1 MPDLALV
8 EPVGS
13 NRPSESVTV
22 DQRLTNQLDLDLLDE
37 IGWDPATLILRL
49 PPGHP
54 VVGWTKCRHPACS
67 VIASRYPTREG
78 LCDGCAKRRES
89 LYMPTVEEY
98 VTTIDLA
105 RFPTWA
111 RGEYLDDCKVDG
123 CRRPVRDRTAGL
135 CVAHLTHIKFHITAR
150 PTAADID
157 AFVNSDQARPYP
169 GWGTCQAAVCLS
181 LAGAPSGLC
190 FVHND
195 RWRKHL
201 RLNPDAEI
209 DEWCATASG
218 IAASGVINLR
228 GLHRLVRLQI
238 LVALQR
244 RVRSGVK
251 NHVHWLDRLADFLRA
266 GRHTDLMNVHRTR
279 NESMDC
285 VLRVLQNEIRLALAD
300 PMTEQQKDLW
310 NMQVFGIRGNLD
322 FTVITQRWLR
332 QITKVWVLDEL
343 PTRRGADINAP
354 MQDHLHSIVALSKSL
369 RLTRDDD
376 GDDPARLTRGDIVAL
391 LNRLAHEQ
399 RQGDL
404 SLLRR
409 SRVIRNVRT
418 VLRHARD
425 TGLAR
430 PGRPIEH
437 LPAEFSIRAE
447 DIPSM
452 PIHTAE
458 GRSLPNELFG
468 QLAAALP
475 ELERRKGAAVRVA
488 IELLI
493 ETGRRPDEICRLPID
508 CLDAGSA
515 GKAVLVYTD
524 FKQNRLDRRLP
535 ITDAT
540 ADIIREQQTRVR
552 KQYPNTPPARLV
564 LLPAQQRNP
573 HGDRSIRA
581 TTLTNFHHDWIQAQP
596 PFTFLDGTL
605 FPKQRIILYAYR
617 HSYAQR
623 HADAGTPVDV
633 LRDLMGHRNFA
644 STQTYY
650 RITEKRTRAAVDT
663 LAAHQLDGAGRRLWH
678 SVDGLLDSDR
688 ARQRVGEVVVPFGSC
703 TEPSNVRAGGGA
715 CPFRFRCTGCGHFRT
730 DVSYLP
736 ELRGYLDQLLANRER
751 VTAATEL
758 EEWARVEATPSDTE
772 IDRVRVL
779 IRRVEQDLDNLEPAE
794 RTEILNAVNV
804 VRVTR
809 RTVHLGVP
817 QIGTP
822 SDHR

>member
-1 MPDLALV
+1 MTNLALV
-8 EPVGS
+8 GPAGAVQ
-13 NRPSESVTV
+13 PPESVPV
-22 DQRLTNQLDLDLLDE
+22 DQRLSNLLDFTLLDE
-37 IGWDPATLILRL
+37 IGWDPETLIFRL
-49 PPGHP
+49 PAEHP
-54 VVGWTKCRHPACS
+54 VVGWAKCRHPACS
-67 VIASRYPTREG
+67 VIASSNLARGG
-78 LCDGCAKRRES
+78 LCEGCAKRRES
-89 LYMPTVEEY
+89 LHISTVDEY
-98 VTTIDLA
+98 VATVDLA
-105 RFPTWA
+105 RFPTWV
-111 RGEYLDDCKVDG
+111 RGEYLDDCKVTD
-123 CRRPVRDRTAGL
+123 CRRPVRDRTSGL
-135 CVAHLTHIKFHITAR
+135 CVAHLTHIKFLITAR

-169 GWGTCQAAVCLS
+169 GWGTCQATVCLS

-201 RLNPDAEI
+201 RLEPDAEI
-209 DEWCATASG
+209 KEWCATAAG
-218 IAASGVINLR
+218 LAASGVINLR
-228 GLHRLVRLQI
+228 GLPQLVRLQI
-238 LVALQR
+238 LIALQR
-244 RVRSGVK
+244 RVQAGIK

-266 GRHTDLMNVHRTR
+266 GRHADLMSVHRTR
-279 NESMDC
+279 NESMDR
-285 VLRVLQNEIRLALAD
+285 VLRALQHEVHMALTD
-300 PMTEQQKDLW
+300 PVTEQQKDLW

-322 FTVITQRWLR
+322 FTVITQQWLR
-332 QITKVWVLDEL
+332 QLTKVWVLDEL

-354 MQDHLHSIVALSKSL
+354 MQDHLHSIAALSKSL
-369 RLTRDDD
+369 RSTRDDHGND
-376 GDDPARLTRGDIVAL
+376 AAQLARSDIVAL
-391 LNRLAHEQ
+391 LNRLAHQE
-399 RQGDL
+399 RQGNL

-458 GRSLPNELFG
+458 GRSLPTELFG
-468 QLAAALP
+468 QLDAALP

-564 LLPAQQRNP
+564 LLPARQRNP
-573 HGDRSIRA
+573 HGDKSIRA
-581 TTLTNFHHDWIQAQP
+581 TTLTNFHHDWIQALP
-596 PFTFLDGTL
+596 PFTFLDGTV
-605 FPKQRIILYAYR
+605 FPKERIILYAYR

-663 LAAHQLDGAGRRLWH
+663 LAAHHLDGAGRRLWH

-688 ARQRVGEVVVPFGSC
+688 ARQRVGEVAVPFGSC

-736 ELRGYLDQLLANRER
+736 ELRAYLDQLLTNRER

-758 EEWARVEATPSDTE
+758 EEWARVEATPSDAE
-772 IDRVRVL
+772 IDRVRGL
-779 IRRVEQDLDNLEPAE
+779 IRRVEQDLGDLGPAE